1 MTIVIVLCLLSWQ
14 SARDV
19 ARGQAN
25 QAPAAVGV
33 ALEGHATAGR
43 HTVLNGDVR
52 RYHRIAARRG
62 TPYVDFEVEY
72 PPLTLGAIDA
82 LDRGTLR

>member
-1 MTIVIVLCLLSWQ
+1 MNVKMTIVIVLCLLSFQ

-33 ALEGHATAGR
+33 AIDIPGVVKGGTTIERIKEGSAGWTIR
-43 HTVLNGDVR
+43 S
-52 RYHRIAARRG
+52 A
-62 TPYVDFEVEY
+62 
-72 PPLTLGAIDA
+72 
-82 LDRGTLR
+82 